1 MRRTAHVAMLAAAL
15 AACRPLPTSK
25 AAPDGELARAAH
37 VPVRIHFEPP
47 LPEAGELVVEHE
59 SGERQRVSAPPSGV
73 DLTLPVG
80 PATAR
85 LEHGGELFTTTL
97 RVPPEGGTIAWRW
110 SR

>member
-1 MRRTAHVAMLAAAL
+1 MRRTAHFAAMLAAAL
-15 AACRPLPTSK
+15 AACRPLPPSK
-25 AAPDGELARAAH
+25 AAPDVGAH
-37 VPVRIHFEPP
+37 SVHVRIDFEPP

-59 SGERQRVSAPPSGV
+59 SGERQRMAAPPTGV
-73 DLTLPVG
+73 DLTLSVG

-97 RVPPEGGTIAWRW
+97 RVPPDGGSITWRW